1 MLQVIEARALKQQ
14 TSTCFRVRMS
24 DGLHSYSGC
33 GVANTLS
40 ERFEQDGLHE
50 HNGIIR
56 VTDLVRNANGFI
68 VFLFNYCF

>member
-1 MLQVIEARALKQQ
+1 
-14 TSTCFRVRMS
+14 MS

-40 ERFEQDGLHE
+40 IRFEKDGLHE

-56 VTDLVRNANGFI
+56 ITDYVRNANRF
-68 VFLFNYCF
+68 